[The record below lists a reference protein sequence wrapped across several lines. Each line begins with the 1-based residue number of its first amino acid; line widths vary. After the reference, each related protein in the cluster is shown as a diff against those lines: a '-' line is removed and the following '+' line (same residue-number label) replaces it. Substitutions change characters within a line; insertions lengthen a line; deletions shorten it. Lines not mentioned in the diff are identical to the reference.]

1 MPNRDSR
8 GVVCCRPSTWH
19 PFRVVGT
26 RPSRA
31 RTLRAPVEWR
41 RVKAVDSGAAAVSG
55 VCLFDWVAGAVRG
68 AAFRIQSWG
77 GWYTIFIWYTMLAVI
92 GYGHEEWVRIGV
104 GAGHEATPRRDHRRT
119 AATRQQARGAR
130 SRRRARRQSGAGARR
145 AANTRDRGTGYPQ

>member
-1 MPNRDSR
+1 
-8 GVVCCRPSTWH
+8 
-19 PFRVVGT
+19 
-26 RPSRA
+26 
-31 RTLRAPVEWR
+31 
-41 RVKAVDSGAAAVSG
+41 
-55 VCLFDWVAGAVRG
+55 
-68 AAFRIQSWG
+68 G

-145 AANTRDRGTGYPQ
+145 AANTRDRGTGYPQAAHLGGRADLHPVRREGPPRDPVRARGADLPAGGRALG